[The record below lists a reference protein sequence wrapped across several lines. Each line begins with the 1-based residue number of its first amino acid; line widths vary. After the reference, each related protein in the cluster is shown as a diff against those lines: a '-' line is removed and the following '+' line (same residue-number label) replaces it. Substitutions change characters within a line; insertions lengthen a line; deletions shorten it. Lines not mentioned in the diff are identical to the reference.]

1 MENKS
6 KFVSLKRILPILSF
20 VLLST
25 FYAQAQES
33 RIAMQDGPGKI
44 INLYPNPA
52 RSYVTFDI
60 QKNFQKGLTISI
72 YNFLGKKM
80 IETANVSEKTTV
92 TLTDFNRGLYIYH
105 LKDQTGKVIDTGKF
119 QVSQ

>member
-6 KFVSLKRILPILSF
+6 KFVSLKRILPILAIF
-20 VLLST
+20 ILS
-25 FYAQAQES
+25 ALGSQAQQS
-33 RIAMQDGPGKI
+33 TAALQNDNGKVV
-44 INLYPNPA
+44 NLYPNPA

-60 QKNFQKGLTISI
+60 QKNYQKGLTISI

-80 IETANVSEKTTV
+80 VETPNVAEKTTV

-105 LKDQTGKVIDTGKF
+105 IKDQTGKVIDSGKF

>member
-1 MENKS
+1 M
-6 KFVSLKRILPILSF
+6 KRILPILAI
-20 VLLST
+20 VLLSA
-25 FYAQAQES
+25 FGVKAQQS
-33 RIAMQDGPGKI
+33 TVVLQDGGAGKSV
-44 INLYPNPA
+44 NLYPNPA

-80 IETANVSEKTTV
+80 VETPNVNEKTTV

-105 LKDQTGKVIDTGKF
+105 LKDQTGKVIDSGKF